1 MFILEYIN
9 HTKENNK
16 NGGDT
21 SMKNLTEKE
30 KVYYEKHLRQ
40 DIAAEF
46 EEEKDSGNQPEN
58 PGRYHFTQD
67 YNYPISSRKR

>member
-1 MFILEYIN
+1 
-9 HTKENNK
+9 
-16 NGGDT
+16 
-21 SMKNLTEKE
+21 MKNLTDKE
-30 KVYYEKHLRQ
+30 KIYYEKHLRQ

-67 YNYPISSRKR
+67 YNYTISSRKR

>member
-1 MFILEYIN
+1 
-9 HTKENNK
+9 
-16 NGGDT
+16 
-21 SMKNLTEKE
+21 MKNLTDKE

-58 PGRYHFTQD
+58 PGRYHFTKIIIIQYRQEKD
-67 YNYPISSRKR
+67 NC